1 MKSTELGTNGA
12 QTNDRANF
20 DSTTPS
26 GGITNVS
33 KADNSPTLMNTP
45 EPKERGFRA
54 DQLIEMAGDDGYRL
68 TPEAPRKDKIKG

>member
-1 MKSTELGTNGA
+1 MKSTDMTPNGQ
-12 QTNDRANF
+12 QTDDRASF
-20 DSTTPS
+20 DSTAPT

-33 KADNSPTLMNTP
+33 KSDNSPTLMNTP

-68 TPEAPRKDKIKG
+68 TPEAPRRDKIKG